1 MLKILWL
8 GDSDCHDFNKVGAKA
23 ANLSRLSASQY
34 PVPPGFCIPAEAY
47 SQWVELINS
56 SPSTASTWL
65 FQTPIYEEL
74 VLAYNRLAT
83 YCSTP
88 NPRVAVRSSAVDE
101 DGAAASFA
109 GQHET
114 YLNVAGADAVAE
126 AVASCWASARTDRA
140 LEYRQQH
147 KISPAGIRLS
157 VLVQQLVPAD
167 TSAVVF
173 SANPLTGSRD
183 EVMINAS
190 WGLGESLVGGMVT
203 PDTYVVRKSDL
214 AVVSRNIADKQRMAV
229 FARQGTQEAPV
240 PRQQRNVPAIDDGQ
254 VTEMTRLS
262 ITLESVMGWPVD
274 IECAYQEGEL
284 YLLQCRPITT
294 LGPFEVAKAPGVAQS
309 NPEFAGYWTSH

>member
-1 MLKILWL
+1 MMLEILWL
-8 GDSDCHDFNKVGAKA
+8 GDSDCHDINKVGAKA
-23 ANLSRLSASQY
+23 ANLSRLSASTH

-56 SPSTASTWL
+56 GPSTASTRFL
-65 FQTPIYEEL
+65 PTLIYEEL
-74 VLAYNRLAT
+74 VLAYNWLAAC
-83 YCSTP
+83 CSTP

-101 DGAAASFA
+101 DGAVASFA

-114 YLNVAGADAVAE
+114 YLNITGVDAVAE
-126 AVASCWASARTDRA
+126 AIASCWASARTDRA
-140 LEYRQQH
+140 LEYRQRH
-147 KISPAGIRLS
+147 KISPDGTRLS

-167 TSAVVF
+167 ASAVVF

-203 PDTYVVRKSDL
+203 PDTYVVSKSDL
-214 AVVSRNIADKQRMAV
+214 AVVSRNIADKQRMTV
-229 FARQGTQEAPV
+229 LARQGTQEAPV
-240 PRQQRNVPAIDDGQ
+240 PRQQRNIPAIDDGQ
-254 VTEMTRLS
+254 VTEMVRLS

-274 IECAYQEGEL
+274 IECAYQGDEL

-294 LGPFEVAKAPGVAQS
+294 LGLF
-309 NPEFAGYWTSH
+309 